1 MTDTNDPAQQAS
13 PSSDVSHAFDLLARG
28 VQRQLWRMGWK
39 ELRPIQVQAIRAITQ
54 SDADVVI
61 AAETASGKTEAAFLP
76 IISSISGQPPSSVR
90 ALYVG
95 PLRALI
101 NDQFQRIE
109 DLCQYVDIPTHR
121 WHGDVRA
128 GAKSSLLTDPAGVL
142 LITPESIESLFVN
155 RSSYLSR
162 LFEGLRFVVI
172 DELHSFLDSER
183 GMHLQSLL
191 CRLRRVVNV
200 ANGSP
205 RMVGLSATLGDMSA
219 AQRYLNRD
227 RPTTVEVIRD
237 DAGEKELRYRL
248 HAYLSDAPTKPVV
261 AGEASEDS
269 RELDV
274 MRQIAEDLTEHCRG
288 SSNLVFANAKGD
300 IEVYADLCNEIARRD
315 GLPESFLVHHGSLSR
330 EIREDAE
337 AGMKDRSRLT
347 AICSSTLEMGI
358 DIGSV
363 RMVGQIGA
371 TWSVASLKQRLGRSG
386 RKDDDPRIMRVY
398 IACRDPGP
406 DGSLLD
412 RLHLDLIQA
421 IAATELLLSGWVEPP
436 TPATCDLSTLT
447 QQIISVIAETG
458 GTTASELHARLIR
471 HGAFRDI
478 ELSLF
483 KALLQCLGQADIVE
497 QIETDELIL
506 GLEGERTRTG
516 RDFYAA
522 FQTPAEFTVTTG
534 QRLIGTLP
542 ILVSPCVDD
551 HILLGGRRWKVANV
565 DYDRS
570 EILVEPARGK
580 KRPLFIGGAGA
591 VHSRIRE
598 KMRAVLQSGDQ
609 YVYLNSTASDL
620 LARARRTADEAGMLS
635 DPVVAIDD
643 RKSLWFTWT
652 GTNVQCT
659 LAALLGAIGVDVI
672 DRGVGLEVALRKSEI
687 RSALAKVVTT
697 KPDPKSVAE
706 HVFPKLR
713 RKFDEYLSD
722 KLLDTAIVQD
732 VLNLD
737 GALRLL
743 RDLVD
748 AIEHRSKE
756 GATNISTRP
765 TGVRAPRI
773 MLGRPMKELRSY
785 LVFDFE
791 TTGLDSHRDRI
802 IQVGLCR
809 VTEGV
814 VIDRTGWLVRQDVP
828 IHPEAQRKHGIT
840 VETLRKHGTT
850 PGASLSRL
858 LAAMREAPA
867 CVGHNVH
874 MFDLRFL
881 RAECRRLG
889 VREPD
894 SSEFIDTAAVFK
906 GWRMGTPYD
915 YRHESHREYAIRVL
929 SARIAGLKY
938 SVEACLEALAIDAD
952 RSGMHAASEDAYL
965 THLIFEALR
974 GRL

>member
-1 MTDTNDPAQQAS
+1 MTDTNDFSQPAS
-13 PSSDVSHAFDLLARG
+13 PSSDVSSAFELLARG
-28 VQRQLWRMGWK
+28 VQRQLWRMGWT
-39 ELRPIQVQAIRAITQ
+39 ELRPIQVHAIRAITQ

-76 IISSISGQPPSSVR
+76 IISRISDEPPSSVR

-109 DLCQYVDIPTHR
+109 DLCQYVDVPTHR
-121 WHGDVRA
+121 WHGDVGA
-128 GAKSSLLTDPAGVL
+128 AAKSSLLKNPAGVL

-155 RSSYLSR
+155 RSSHLPR
-162 LFEGLRFVVI
+162 LFGGLRYVVI

-183 GMHLQSLL
+183 GIHLQSLL
-191 CRLRRVVNV
+191 CRLRRVVG
-200 ANGSP
+200 ASDGSF
-205 RMVGLSATLGDMSA
+205 RTVGLSATLGEMIA
-219 AQRYLNRD
+219 AQRYVNRD
-227 RPTTVEVIRD
+227 KPKTVAVIRD
-237 DAGEKELRYRL
+237 DAGGKELRYRL
-248 HAYLSDAPTKPVV
+248 HAYVSEPSTELAVAEDAR
-261 AGEASEDS
+261 EDS
-269 RELDV
+269 GELDV
-274 MRQIAEDLTEHCRG
+274 MRQIAEDLVEHCRG

-300 IEVYADLCNEIARRD
+300 IEVYADLCNEITRRD
-315 GLPESFLVHHGSLSR
+315 ALPESFLVHHGSLSR
-330 EIREDAE
+330 EIREDTE
-337 AGMKDRSRLT
+337 AGMKDGHRQT

-363 RMVGQIGA
+363 RTVGQIGA
-371 TWSVASLKQRLGRSG
+371 TWSVSSLKQRLGRSG

-398 IACRDPGP
+398 IACRDPGS

-412 RLHLDLIQA
+412 RLHLELIQA

-471 HGAFRDI
+471 LGAFRDI

-483 KALLQCLGQADIVE
+483 KALLQCLGRADIAE
-497 QIETDELIL
+497 QIATGELIL
-506 GLEGERTRTG
+506 GLEGERIRAG

-534 QRLIGTLP
+534 QRLIGTVP
-542 ILVSPCVDD
+542 ILGSPSVDD
-551 HILLGGRRWKVANV
+551 HILLGGRRWKVVSV

-580 KRPLFIGGAGA
+580 KRPLFMGGVGA
-591 VHSRIRE
+591 VHGRIRE
-598 KMRAVLQSGDQ
+598 TMRDVLHSGDR

-620 LARARRTADEAGMLS
+620 LARARRTAEEAGMLT

-643 RKSLWFTWT
+643 RKSLWFNWA
-652 GTNVQCT
+652 GTNTQST
-659 LAALLGAIGVDVI
+659 MAALLGAIGVDVI
-672 DRGVGLEVALRKSEI
+672 DRGVGLEVALPKSEVGT
-687 RSALAKVVTT
+687 ALAKVLSA
-697 KPDPKSVAE
+697 KPDPESVAE
-706 HVFPKLR
+706 HVLPKLR
-713 RKFDEYLSD
+713 RKYDEFLSD
-722 KLLDTAIVQD
+722 KLLDTAIIRD

-737 GALRLL
+737 EAVRLCRNL
-743 RDLVD
+743 
-748 AIEHRSKE
+748 ANPIEHRSEKS
-756 GATNISTRP
+756 ATNISTRP

-773 MLGRPMKELRSY
+773 ISGRPMKALRSY

-791 TTGLDSHRDRI
+791 TTGLDCHRDRI

-809 VTEGV
+809 VAEGKV
-814 VIDRTGWLVRQDVP
+814 VDRTGWLVRQDVP
-828 IHPEAQRKHGIT
+828 IRPEAQRKHGIT
-840 VETLRKHGTT
+840 VEALRKHGTT
-850 PGASLSRL
+850 PEASLTRL

-867 CVGHNVH
+867 CMGHNIH

-881 RAECRRLG
+881 RAECRRAG
-889 VREPD
+889 VREPN
-894 SSEFIDTAAVFK
+894 SSAFIDTAALFK
-906 GWRMGTPYD
+906 GWRLGAPYD
-915 YRHESHREYAIRVL
+915 HRHESPRDHAIRVL
-929 SARIAGLKY
+929 STRVKDLKY
-938 SVEACLEALAIDAD
+938 SIAACLEALGVEAD
-952 RSGMHAASEDAYL
+952 KSGMHDASEDAYL
-965 THLIFEALR
+965 TYLIFEALQ

>member
-1 MTDTNDPAQQAS
+1 MTNTNDPAQPAS
-13 PSSDVSHAFDLLARG
+13 ASSDVSSAFDLLNRG
-28 VQRQLWRMGWK
+28 VQRQLWRMGWT
-39 ELRPIQVQAIRAITQ
+39 ELRPIQIHAIRAITQ
-54 SDADVVI
+54 SNTDVVI

-76 IISSISGQPPSSVR
+76 IISRISDEPPNSVG

-101 NDQFQRIE
+101 NDQFQRLE
-109 DLCQYVDIPTHR
+109 DLCKYVEVPTHR
-121 WHGDVRA
+121 WHGDVGA
-128 GAKSSLLTDPAGVL
+128 AAKSSLLKDPTGVL

-155 RSSYLSR
+155 RSSYLPR
-162 LFEGLRFVVI
+162 LFGGLRYVVI

-191 CRLRRVVNV
+191 CRLRRVVS
-200 ANGSP
+200 ASGGSF
-205 RMVGLSATLGDMSA
+205 RTVGLSATLGDTSA
-219 AQRYLNRD
+219 ARRYLNRD
-227 RPTTVEVIRD
+227 KPKTVAVIRD

-248 HAYLSDAPTKPVV
+248 HAYVSEAPTDADVV
-261 AGEASEDS
+261 DGAREDS

-274 MRQIAEDLTEHCRG
+274 MRQIAEDLVEHCRG

-300 IEVYADLCNEIARRD
+300 IEVYADLCSGIARRD
-315 GLPESFLVHHGSLSR
+315 ALPESFLVHHGSLSR
-330 EIREDAE
+330 EIREDTE
-337 AGMKDRSRLT
+337 AGMKDGHRQT

-371 TWSVASLKQRLGRSG
+371 TWSVTSLKQRLGRSG

-398 IACRDPGP
+398 IACRTPGA

-412 RLHLDLIQA
+412 RLHLELIQA
-421 IAATELLLSGWVEPP
+421 IATTELLLTGWVEPP

-478 ELSLF
+478 ELDLF
-483 KALLQCLGQADIVE
+483 KALLQCLGQADIAE
-497 QIETDELIL
+497 QIETGELIL
-506 GLEGERTRTG
+506 GLEGERIRTG

-542 ILVSPCVDD
+542 ILVSPSVDD
-551 HILLGGRRWKVANV
+551 HILLGGRRWKVVSV

-580 KRPLFIGGAGA
+580 KRPLFMGGTGA
-591 VHSRIRE
+591 VHGRIRE
-598 KMRAVLQSGDQ
+598 KMREVLQSGDQ

-620 LARARRTADEAGMLS
+620 LARARRTAEEARMLTN
-635 DPVVAIDD
+635 PVVAVDD
-643 RKSLWFTWT
+643 RRSLWFTWA
-652 GTNVQCT
+652 GTRTQST
-659 LAALLGAIGVDVI
+659 LAAMLGTIGVDVI
-672 DRGVGLEVALRKSEI
+672 DRGVGLEVILPKSEI
-687 RSALAKVVTT
+687 RTVVTKVLST
-697 KPDPKSVAE
+697 KPDPDSVAGQ
-706 HVFPKLR
+706 VLPKLR
-713 RKFDEYLSD
+713 RKYDEFLSD
-722 KLLDTAIVQD
+722 RLLDTAIVRD

-737 GALRLL
+737 EAVRLCRNL
-743 RDLVD
+743 AN
-748 AIEHRSKE
+748 AIELPDERGS
-756 GATNISTRP
+756 TNIRSQP
-765 TGVRAPRI
+765 TSVRAPRI
-773 MLGRPMKELRSY
+773 MGRRPLKDVRSY

-791 TTGLDSHRDRI
+791 TTGLSFRRDRI

-809 VTEGV
+809 VTEGQV
-814 VIDRTGWLVRQDVP
+814 VDRTGWLVRQDVP

-840 VETLRKHGTT
+840 IEALRKEGV
-850 PGASLSRL
+850 PPEASLTRL
-858 LAAMREAPA
+858 LATMREAPA
-867 CVGHNVH
+867 CMGHNIH
-874 MFDLRFL
+874 LFDLRFL
-881 RAECRRLG
+881 QAECRRTG

-894 SSEFIDTAAVFK
+894 SSGFIDTAALFK
-906 GWRMGTPYD
+906 GWRLEKPYD
-915 YRHESHREYAIRVL
+915 HRHESPHDYAVRVL
-929 SARIAGLKY
+929 STRVKGLKY
-938 SVEACLEALAIDAD
+938 SVEACLEALAIEADKSRMHDASD
-952 RSGMHAASEDAYL
+952 DAYL

-974 GRL
+974 SRL